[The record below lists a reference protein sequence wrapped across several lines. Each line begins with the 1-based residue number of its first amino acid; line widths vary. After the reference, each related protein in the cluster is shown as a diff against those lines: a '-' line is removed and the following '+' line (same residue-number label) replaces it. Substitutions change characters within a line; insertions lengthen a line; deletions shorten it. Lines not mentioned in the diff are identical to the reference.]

1 MPAYAHDQYERGRHV
16 MAETE
21 TDKSSAASSVEKGSS
36 GKPHSII
43 TYGIN
48 IAITTANPDENIL
61 DRRLKR
67 AAVDSPNHRR
77 KPIGSSTV
85 DDTCAA
91 ASAHAH
97 HHGARLK

>member
-67 AAVDSPNHRR
+67 AAVDFAEIIAANQLA
-77 KPIGSSTV
+77 TV
-85 DDTCAA
+85 Q
-91 ASAHAH
+91 
-97 HHGARLK
+97 

>member
-1 MPAYAHDQYERGRHV
+1 

-48 IAITTANPDENIL
+48 IAITTANHNENIL

-67 AAVDSPNHRR
+67 AAVDFAE
-77 KPIGSSTV
+77 II
-85 DDTCAA
+85 AA
-91 ASAHAH
+91 NQLAAVQ
-97 HHGARLK
+97 

>member
-1 MPAYAHDQYERGRHV
+1 

-67 AAVDSPNHRR
+67 AAVDFAEGKHAGLQRR
-77 KPIGSSTV
+77 S
-85 DDTCAA
+85 AA
-91 ASAHAH
+91 GHSVVE
-97 HHGARLK
+97 

>member
-1 MPAYAHDQYERGRHV
+1 MTSTNADGMLWPRPRRTSHLLHPAS
-16 MAETE
+16 
-21 TDKSSAASSVEKGSS
+21 KKGSS

-67 AAVDSPNHRR
+67 AAVDFAE
-77 KPIGSSTV
+77 II
-85 DDTCAA
+85 AA
-91 ASAHAH
+91 NQLAAVQ
-97 HHGARLK
+97 

>member
-1 MPAYAHDQYERGRHV
+1 

-61 DRRLKR
+61 DRRPKR
-67 AAVDSPNHRR
+67 AAVDF
-77 KPIGSSTV
+77 
-85 DDTCAA
+85 A
-91 ASAHAH
+91 
-97 HHGARLK
+97 